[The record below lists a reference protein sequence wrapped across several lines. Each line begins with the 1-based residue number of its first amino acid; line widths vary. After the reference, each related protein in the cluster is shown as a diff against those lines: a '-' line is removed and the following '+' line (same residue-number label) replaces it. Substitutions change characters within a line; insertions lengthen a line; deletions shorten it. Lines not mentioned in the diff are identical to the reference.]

1 MPHYI
6 CSNPF
11 LRLNEGIETMMYHSD
26 SPRYFSCIQS
36 LDLNSR
42 MPVMHET
49 GLNLGFVHV
58 TPDQQTRLYFI
69 IVDDNLNKASLQ
81 KMQKVMQEQAQFFI
95 DQFIAVKYK
104 DSEDKGKWMLMRDYN
119 SFTPGLKIIHFK
131 IHDTFLVSCERGLH
145 GCATEEEVFEFLTDI
160 LEYPEQHVGKG
171 SFNLIDPANTPSIQ
185 AR

>member
-42 MPVMHET
+42 MPVIYET

-104 DSEDKGKWMLMRDYN
+104 DNEDKSKWMLMRDYN

-131 IHDTFLVSCERGLH
+131 IHDTFLVSCERGLY
-145 GCATEEEVFEFLTDI
+145 GCTTEEEVFEFLTDI

-185 AR
+185 AL

>member
-1 MPHYI
+1 EVRI
-6 CSNPF
+6 
-11 LRLNEGIETMMYHSD
+11 LTLNEGIETMMYHSD

-42 MPVMHET
+42 MPVLYET
-49 GLNLGFVHV
+49 GFNLGFVHV

-69 IVDDNLNKASLQ
+69 IVDDNLNKASPQ

-95 DQFIAVKYK
+95 DQFIAIKYK

-119 SFTPGLKIIHFK
+119 SFTPGLKVIHFK

-160 LEYPEQHVGKG
+160 LEYPEQQLAKG
-171 SFNLIDPANTPSIQ
+171 SFNVIDPANTPSIQ
-185 AR
+185 AL